1 MDAGAEPGL
10 GAPATG
16 EAAILKL
23 IALRW
28 WRQALPVPSGKAP
41 TLTGPAATHDLGG
54 GESLEVYKGDGD
66 LYRAVLVRRKGE
78 AEEVRLLL

>member
-1 MDAGAEPGL
+1 MNAEAEPGL
-10 GAPATG
+10 SAPAAG

-28 WRQALPVPSGKAP
+28 WRQALPVPPGKAP

-54 GESLEVYKGDGD
+54 GESLEVYKGDGAP
-66 LYRAVLVRRKGE
+66 YRAALVRRKGE
-78 AEEVRLLL
+78 VKEVRLLL

>member
-1 MDAGAEPGL
+1 MNALDEPRA
-10 GAPATG
+10 GAPA
-16 EAAILKL
+16 AIHKV

-28 WRQALPVPSGKAP
+28 WRQALPVAPGKAP
-41 TLTGPAATHDLGG
+41 TLTDPAAAYDLGG

-66 LYRAVLVRRKGE
+66 LYRAVLGRRKGA